1 MSTQARRL
9 LLDPAIHE
17 EVTQLKVYRILD
29 DSSVE
34 SARDH
39 YFRALDVR
47 RNAIEDSFK
56 APCQSLLEEKDEKIL
71 DLEAN
76 DQAIN
81 FTSHSKMGKM
91 LMAKC
96 RTLQEESLD
105 FIYMV
110 VMIFNNG

>member
-1 MSTQARRL
+1 M
-9 LLDPAIHE
+9 
-17 EVTQLKVYRILD
+17 
-29 DSSVE
+29 
-34 SARDH
+34 RDH

-47 RNAIEDSFK
+47 RNAIEDSSK

-110 VMIFNNG
+110 FYDIDPKKNGGGDEGEMVEGDVE